1 MTEPS
6 TGSVPIVGRILV
18 VDDEE
23 LVRKVLTRV
32 LTGAGHTVVAT
43 TSAEAALEAMQSDG
57 FDVIL
62 TDLNLPTADGLHL
75 LRTVRTHD
83 LDVPV
88 VFLTGQP
95 TVDSAARALE
105 YGAFRYLVKPIMS
118 ADLLN
123 VVTDALRART
133 MARAA
138 DPMRD
143 RRELERAFR
152 SALDGLWMAF
162 QPIVSTEVRQTIG
175 FEALMRSRE
184 PALPHPGAVI
194 EAAEKLGAVHLLG
207 RTVRERIAATIDGA
221 PPGPTF
227 FVNVHPADLA
237 DVDLY
242 EPSAPLSQHASRIVI
257 ELTERSTLE
266 GVPDLEE
273 RLGAL
278 RGLGYRIAVDD
289 LGAGYAGLS
298 YFASVHP
305 DVIKIDMSLVR
316 GVDRDPVRQ
325 RVVLALAG
333 LGRSMGIEVVGEGV
347 ETAAERDALVRLQ
360 CTHLQGYLFAKPGR
374 PFPIAAWDG
383 AE

>member
-1 MTEPS
+1 MSESSAVGATD
-6 TGSVPIVGRILV
+6 VVGRILL

-23 LVRKVLTRV
+23 LVRRVLTRI
-32 LTGAGHTVVAT
+32 LSGAGHTVRTAS
-43 TSAEAALEAMQSDG
+43 SAEEALDAIHNEA
-57 FDVIL
+57 FDLVV
-62 TDLNLPTADGLHL
+62 TDLKLPTADGVEL
-75 LRTVRTHD
+75 LRAVRARD

-105 YGAFRYLVKPIMS
+105 HGAFRYLVKPI
-118 ADLLN
+118 APPDLLK
-123 VVTDALRART
+123 VVTDALRTRS

-143 RRELERAFR
+143 RRELERSFR

-162 QPIVSTEVRQTIG
+162 QPILSTDLRQTIG
-175 FEALMRSRE
+175 YEALMRSRE

-207 RTVRERIAATIDGA
+207 RTVRERIAAAIDGA
-221 PPGPTF
+221 PHGPMF
-227 FVNVHPADLA
+227 FVNLHPIDLA
-237 DVDLY
+237 DVDLF
-242 EPSAPLSQHASRIVI
+242 EASAPLSRHASRIVL

-266 GVPDLEE
+266 GVPELEE
-273 RLGAL
+273 RLGSL
-278 RGLGYRIAVDD
+278 RKLGYRIAVDD

-305 DVIKIDMSLVR
+305 DLIKIDMSLVR
-316 GVDRDPVRQ
+316 AIDRDPVKQ
-325 RVVLALAG
+325 RVVLALAS

-347 ETAAERDALVRLQ
+347 ETPAERDTLVRLQ
-360 CTHLQGYLFAKPGR
+360 CTHLQGYLFAKPAP
-374 PFPIAAWDG
+374 PFTTASWGD
-383 AE
+383 